1 MVYFSLFWSAKFY
14 CYLFASVPCQK
25 NVLTEPDFTDRAQV
39 NKYINFLIIWRLYY
53 IYICAIIEFQI
64 IINFY
69 LTYLALFIKTNS
81 LVELLKRLFKNTKTK
96 LQIVFNIPEEE
107 EWLRH
112 RTLFVFSVI
121 KMFFQM
127 RDFDIYI
134 LSVFFSNR
142 RITAKTV

>member
-1 MVYFSLFWSAKFY
+1 MVYFSLFWLAKFY

-39 NKYINFLIIWRLYY
+39 NKYINFLIIYGV
-53 IYICAIIEFQI
+53 CIIFKYVLLSNFKLSF
-64 IINFY
+64 NFY
-69 LTYLALFIKTNS
+69 VTYHALFIKTNS

-134 LSVFFSNR
+134 LSGFFF
-142 RITAKTV
+142 K